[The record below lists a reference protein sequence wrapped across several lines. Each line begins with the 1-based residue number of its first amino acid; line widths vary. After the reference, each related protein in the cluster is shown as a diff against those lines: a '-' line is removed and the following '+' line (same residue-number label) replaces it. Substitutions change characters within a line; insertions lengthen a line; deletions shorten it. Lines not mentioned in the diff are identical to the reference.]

1 MGHPKKGNHHLPT
14 IHFFQ
19 LNVFV
24 SGRVYTPPKKT
35 EEIAPELAQMI
46 GRRILSSQNG
56 PFLKGYVAMLNF
68 GGRFPCPSTELVDP
82 DMYVLRGWAPVL
94 LPSNV
99 QLSSEPRPLV
109 EEGLGRQGG
118 VFQFW

>member
-1 MGHPKKGNHHLPT
+1 MGHPKKGNHHLPS

-19 LNVFV
+19 LNFFV
-24 SGRVYTPPKKT
+24 SGRVYTPQKKT

-68 GGRFPCPSTELVDP
+68 GGRLPCASTELVDP
-82 DMYVLRGWAPVL
+82 DMYVLRG
-94 LPSNV
+94 
-99 QLSSEPRPLV
+99 
-109 EEGLGRQGG
+109 
-118 VFQFW
+118 